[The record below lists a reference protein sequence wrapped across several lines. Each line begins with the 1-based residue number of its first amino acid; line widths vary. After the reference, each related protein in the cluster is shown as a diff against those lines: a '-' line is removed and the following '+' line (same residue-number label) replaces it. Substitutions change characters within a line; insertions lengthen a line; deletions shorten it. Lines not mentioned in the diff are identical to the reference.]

1 MFTNWCYGFDFCSTQ
16 VSAFYRIP
24 SLGNRVNI
32 VVVKL
37 RIEDEYLQQVILP
50 KNHNFVIPKVQI
62 FAQNGLSFNVTTNAD
77 KTLDSFCHWQRKVN
91 SPEQDHPD
99 HHDVAI
105 LLTR

>member
-1 MFTNWCYGFDFCSTQ
+1 LFHPGICILSDSQ
-16 VSAFYRIP
+16 
-24 SLGNRVNI
+24 LGKQGEHSGCEAAHRGRVFAAGI
-32 VVVKL
+32 TS
-37 RIEDEYLQQVILP
+37 
-50 KNHNFVIPKVQI
+50 KNLNFVIPKEKL